1 MNRITLLTVGTILLA
16 FSAASGA
23 DISWIA
29 KGDGMVRTQP
39 GIYLSWRLGM
49 RLVPG
54 EYRVLARVK
63 GPDGKV
69 FTLKALN
76 SVNGKCHWTKGLKVK
91 DQLTEMDFGVM
102 VYDGGFPLAI
112 SDWNQ
117 PGFTLASVRLQLLR
131 VMEVAEMPAVSC
143 DRIDGWQTFG
153 ATSLAVSTTDRKEG
167 TGALR
172 VRVEPEKTR
181 KWYDAGILYPVN
193 MKKAGMVSFRFK
205 FESEPLPFWVQLF
218 AGDKGGVAQKI
229 NPESY
234 NMVKGEWAYIEL
246 PVSTFS
252 YKPQRS
258 VVENVRALQFSPMA
272 GFEKPTTFLI
282 DDILLEP

>member
-1 MNRITLLTVGTILLA
+1 MNRITLLTIGVTLLA
-16 FSAASGA
+16 FAAVSGA
-23 DISWIA
+23 DISWTA
-29 KGDGMVRTQP
+29 KGDGVVRTQP

-69 FTLKALN
+69 FTLKAIS
-76 SVNGKCHWTKGLKVK
+76 SVNGKCYWTKGLKVK
-91 DQLTEMDFGVM
+91 NQLTEMDFGVM
-102 VYDGGFPLAI
+102 VYDGSFPLVI

-117 PGFTLASVRLQLLR
+117 PGFTLASVRLQLVRALEI
-131 VMEVAEMPAVSC
+131 VVAPAVSC
-143 DRIDGWQTFG
+143 DRVDGWQTLG
-153 ATSLAVSTTDRKEG
+153 ATSIAVSTGDRKEG
-167 TGALR
+167 AGALR
-172 VRVEPEKTR
+172 VCIEPQKTR
-181 KWYDAGILYPVN
+181 KWYDAGILHAVN
-193 MKKAGMVSFRFK
+193 VKKAGMVSFWIK

-234 NMVKGEWAYIEL
+234 NMVKGGWVYIEL
-246 PVSTFS
+246 PVSTFA

-272 GFEKPTTFLI
+272 GFEKTTTFLV